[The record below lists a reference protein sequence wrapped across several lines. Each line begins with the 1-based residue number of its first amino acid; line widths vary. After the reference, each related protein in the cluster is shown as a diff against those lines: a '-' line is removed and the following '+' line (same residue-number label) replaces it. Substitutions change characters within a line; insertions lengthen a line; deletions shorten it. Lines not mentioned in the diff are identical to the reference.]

1 MPRSLRY
8 FDTNLKQFESMIRA
22 TVTAMAWQLGR
33 SKAGSLGTFD
43 AETAFLLQ
51 QMRRMPDY
59 LRLPFRMLTLFFGYH
74 TLSFYGRT
82 FPALSSTQR
91 DKVIRAWKNASL
103 SFMPTF
109 IRFFEGLVTVHV
121 HSRQDVQ

>member
-1 MPRSLRY
+1 
-8 FDTNLKQFESMIRA
+8 MIRA
-22 TVTAMAWQLGR
+22 TVTAMAWQLG
-33 SKAGSLGTFD
+33 KAKVRTLGTFD

-51 QMRRMPDY
+51 QMEAMPDY
-59 LRLPFRMLTLFFGYH
+59 LRVPFRMLTAFFGYH
-74 TLSFYGRT
+74 TLAVYGKT
-82 FPALSSTQR
+82 FSALSPEQR
-91 DKVIRAWKNASL
+91 DRVIGSWKHSSI

>member
-1 MPRSLRY
+1 
-8 FDTNLKQFESMIRA
+8 MIRA

-33 SKAGSLGTFD
+33 SGAAGPVTFD

-51 QMRRMPDY
+51 QMNRMPDY
-59 LRLPFRMLTLFFGYH
+59 LRLPFRLLTLYFGYH
-74 TLSFYGRT
+74 TLLWYGKT
-82 FPALSSTQR
+82 FPELSPEQR
-91 DKVIRAWKNASL
+91 DKVIRSWKHAPL

-121 HSRQDVQ
+121 HFRQDVQ